1 MIDRKKF
8 WSTSKKMLTYDN
20 IQKIETSQVDD
31 DIITRLCLFQKL
43 LWNNSN
49 LRKQQVL
56 YAVSKAIQQINF
68 TENLDRPGNTEM
80 FFIIEEVRE
89 TILYF
94 SHGNVR

>member
-1 MIDRKKF
+1 MIDRKKI
-8 WSTSKKMLTYDN
+8 WSTSKKMLTYEN
-20 IQKIETSQVDD
+20 IQKTETSQVDD

-94 SHGNVR
+94 SHGTVR